1 MKTAMRREKIA
12 EAFHRE
18 ISLSKIMSMSICYDL
33 KLNLFKKIDPIST
46 RIQICKDMIS
56 V

>member
-33 KLNLFKKIDPIST
+33 KLNLFKKLT
-46 RIQICKDMIS
+46 LFLHVYKYAKT
-56 V
+56 